1 MTDNEIIKAL
11 ECCHKQHHSNCEAC
25 PNEETCEEIDIIDSV
40 ITLINRKD
48 TEINELKKLLDKR
61 CDRCI
66 EQNKSEAIK
75 KFAEKLK
82 NLHTEYD
89 TVTKREIDSLAE
101 EMTESEE
108 NDV

>member
-40 ITLINRKD
+40 ITLINRQKA
-48 TEINELKKLLDKR
+48 EIDELKMESGKLK
-61 CDRCI
+61 I
-66 EQNKSEAIK
+66 AKSEAIK
-75 KFAEKLK
+75 EFAEKLK
-82 NLHTEYD
+82 NLHPEYD